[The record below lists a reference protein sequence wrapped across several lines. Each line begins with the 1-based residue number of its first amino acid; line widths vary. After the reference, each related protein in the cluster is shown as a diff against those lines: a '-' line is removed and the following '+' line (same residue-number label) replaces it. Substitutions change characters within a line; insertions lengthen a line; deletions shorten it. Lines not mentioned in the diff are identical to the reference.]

1 MFQVIISIYFGN
13 LLDLFLITGHG
24 VKFLVIHYRVQI
36 IQEEFISSIHVNLAS
51 FYSLKIISQDYFI
64 IEFCYN
70 VIITIWIRWCDRRNE
85 NARRLFTGRNIF
97 EFLGFVSLCGKVEF

>member
-1 MFQVIISIYFGN
+1 MKLFIDQDGNPTENFRKVFQVIISIYFGN

-51 FYSLKIISQDYFI
+51 FYNMKIISQDYLI
-64 IEFCYN
+64 IDF
-70 VIITIWIRWCDRRNE
+70 VTMSQ
-85 NARRLFTGRNIF
+85 LQS
-97 EFLGFVSLCGKVEF
+97 GFDGVT